1 MKFRQSRKKFITS
14 APGLCT
20 MNIFIAVIIALPFAR
35 ENVATD
41 SRLDPS
47 LIFASKTRSLPLEGS
62 LTRGST
68 WVVARPK
75 ALDKGGS
82 D

>member
-1 MKFRQSRKKFITS
+1 MK
-14 APGLCT
+14 L
-20 MNIFIAVIIALPFAR
+20 FIAVIIGLPLQDRMF
-35 ENVATD
+35 ATD
-41 SRLDPS
+41 SRFHPS
-47 LIFASKTRSLPLEGS
+47 LIFTGKARSLPLEGS
-62 LTRGST
+62 LTGGST